1 MYRYLAA
8 AGLSA
13 LAIIAVAGTTLAVT
27 APAPVPATPPGAVT
41 PAQTDTPT
49 APDAAPGTPAAPLP
63 EPAAPPPSAAAEP
76 PPPPDDVV
84 EEVWPMP
91 VEDFL
96 AGKYLE
102 RADVVLTRRE
112 WDISSW
118 AIRWAT
124 SSPFSHAAMV
134 FTGPQFE
141 SGYTSTFVIESGTS
155 GVDLTNLRDYIA
167 DKSAF
172 IAIKRFRQP
181 WFDEAKQS
189 RVRGLLL
196 DKIKASYNY
205 WAIGTIARNLWFGVE
220 RSVSGDR
227 TTMRRFRERNW
238 DAPTEF
244 ICSGLVQIGFV
255 EAALEYIKAGT
266 LPPTALNEVV
276 FEPRGGDAAARARGL
291 ELSRRGVLEDDGGA
305 VPQAELRRA
314 AVGDARGSRRQREAR
329 VAVLHQERTGLQG
342 RQLRRRAQ
350 ADRVAQARQRP
361 TSSGSLPKVGSRAA
375 PVWPAAAIRAYVAEP
390 VPAPRR
396 SRQRTSSHRNTRRRR
411 QPARGHRP
419 SCAFRR
425 RASRRASAALA
436 RSRVCRRSRRRRW

>member
-1 MYRYLAA
+1 MKRYLVA

-13 LAIIAVAGTTLAVT
+13 LGLIAIAGTTLAVT
-27 APAPVPATPPGAVT
+27 PPAPVPAVPPQAEAQAPEATPPAAAQPELAAPGAE
-41 PAQTDTPT
+41 PAPPT
-49 APDAAPGTPAAPLP
+49 APAAQPAAPAPLP
-63 EPAAPPPSAAAEP
+63 LEEE
-76 PPPPDDVV
+76 VV

-102 RADVVLTRRE
+102 RADVVLTRRA
-112 WDISSW
+112 WDVASW

-124 SSPFSHAAMV
+124 NSPFSHAAMV

-172 IAIKRFRQP
+172 IAIKRFKQP

-220 RSVSGDR
+220 RSVSGDQK
-227 TTMRRFRERNW
+227 TMRRFRERKW

-276 FEPRGGDAAARARGL
+276 FEKEAATRLPERDDWGYLDA
-291 ELSRRGVLEDDGGA
+291 ES
-305 VPQAELRRA
+305 
-314 AVGDARGSRRQREAR
+314 SKTT
-329 VAVLHQERTGLQG
+329 AVLFRKQNFDALQSVTPEDLASSEKLEWLYFIKNGLVYKVTSY
-342 RQLRRRAQ
+342 
-350 ADRVAQARQRP
+350 ADVRK
-361 TSSGSLPKVGSRAA
+361 L
-375 PVWPAAAIRAYVAEP
+375 ID
-390 VPAPRR
+390 
-396 SRQRTSSHRNTRRRR
+396 
-411 QPARGHRP
+411 
-419 SCAFRR
+419 
-425 RASRRASAALA
+425 
-436 RSRVCRRSRRRRW
+436 

>member
-1 MYRYLAA
+1 MKRYLVA

-13 LAIIAVAGTTLAVT
+13 LGLIAIAGTTLAVT
-27 APAPVPATPPGAVT
+27 PPAPVPAVPPQAEAQAPETTPPAAAQPELAAPGAE
-41 PAQTDTPT
+41 PAPPT
-49 APDAAPGTPAAPLP
+49 APAAQPAAPAPLP
-63 EPAAPPPSAAAEP
+63 LEEE
-76 PPPPDDVV
+76 VV

-102 RADVVLTRRE
+102 RADVVLTRRA
-112 WDISSW
+112 WDVASW

-124 SSPFSHAAMV
+124 NSPFSHAAMV

-172 IAIKRFRQP
+172 IAIKRFKQP

-220 RSVSGDR
+220 RSVSGDQK
-227 TTMRRFRERNW
+227 TMRRFRERKW

-276 FEPRGGDAAARARGL
+276 FEKEAATRLPERDDWGYLDA
-291 ELSRRGVLEDDGGA
+291 ES
-305 VPQAELRRA
+305 
-314 AVGDARGSRRQREAR
+314 SKTT
-329 VAVLHQERTGLQG
+329 AVLFRKQNFDALQSVTPEDLASSEKLEWLYFIKNGLVYKVTSY
-342 RQLRRRAQ
+342 
-350 ADRVAQARQRP
+350 ADVRK
-361 TSSGSLPKVGSRAA
+361 L
-375 PVWPAAAIRAYVAEP
+375 IE
-390 VPAPRR
+390 
-396 SRQRTSSHRNTRRRR
+396 
-411 QPARGHRP
+411 
-419 SCAFRR
+419 
-425 RASRRASAALA
+425 
-436 RSRVCRRSRRRRW
+436 